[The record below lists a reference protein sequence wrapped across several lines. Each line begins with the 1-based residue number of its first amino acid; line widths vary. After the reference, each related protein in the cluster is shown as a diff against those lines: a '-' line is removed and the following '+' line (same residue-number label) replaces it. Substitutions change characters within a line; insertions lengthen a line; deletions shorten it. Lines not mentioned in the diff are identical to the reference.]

1 MDMNWKKEVLDIV
14 KDINLSANNIKFRD
28 IIKEP
33 WEFYHSKPGKFG
45 SADQYKDKETKWQ
58 RELFK
63 TDTIYWYDG
72 ELPIGQVKECGKV
85 TKVCRVD
92 LVGMFESHPVI
103 CELKFTKKAG
113 QPFDALLQLLAYYC
127 MIKQNAKLLDENKIH
142 HAKLLDENKIHHAN
156 ARRNKEFCWRDIA
169 NNNPILMLRANSVYW
184 SNKDKRTPKNEATKK
199 ILKVCKEHGLDIRFW
214 NGKDPIDF

>member
-1 MDMNWKKEVLDIV
+1 MDMNWKEKVLDIV
-14 KDINLSANNIKFRD
+14 RDIELSAKNIKFRD

-33 WEFYHSKPGKFG
+33 WEFYYSKPDKLG

-72 ELPIGQVKECGKV
+72 ELPIGQVVECSKV

-92 LVGMFESHPVI
+92 LVGMIESHPVI
-103 CELKFTKKAG
+103 CELKYTKKAG

-127 MIKQNAKLLDENKIH
+127 MIVNNAEKLGDIH
-142 HAKLLDENKIHHAN
+142 HTNENVKGFNWGDFI
-156 ARRNKEFCWRDIA
+156 D
-169 NNNPILMLRANSVYW
+169 NNPILILRANEPYW
-184 SNKDKRTPKNEATKK
+184 SNWSKTTDKNKAAKK
-199 ILKVCKEHGLDIRFW
+199 IIEVCKEYGLEIQLW
-214 NGKDPIDF
+214 NEKGPIE